1 MNIDFQKEFIDIPF
15 DTLLE
20 QHNSSL
26 INSND
31 LYLNY
36 KQYYLKQTREN
47 YEIYKKENIIL
58 QDLQNINFSSN
69 ENNTKFN
76 FTFIDNIQ
84 YQKQKQIVKNIILK
98 QRDLYN
104 RFDHYVNV
112 LIKTHKHKT
121 RSIKSI
127 DKKSRS
133 FSLFSKTLKKKITL
147 Y

>member
-1 MNIDFQKEFIDIPF
+1 MNIDFQQEFINIPF
-15 DTLLE
+15 DSLLE
-20 QHNSSL
+20 QHNSFL

-36 KQYYLKQTREN
+36 KQLYLKQTREN
-47 YEIYKKENIIL
+47 YELYKKENTIL
-58 QDLQNINFSSN
+58 QDLQNTHFSSN

-76 FTFIDNIQ
+76 FTFIDTNQ

-98 QRDLYN
+98 QRELYN
-104 RFDHYVNV
+104 HFDHYVNV

-121 RSIKSI
+121 KSIKSI

-133 FSLFSKTLKKKITL
+133 FSLFSKTLKKKN
-147 Y
+147 

>member
-36 KQYYLKQTREN
+36 KQLYLKQTREN
-47 YEIYKKENIIL
+47 YEIYKNQNTIL
-58 QDLQNINFSSN
+58 QDLRNINFSSN

-76 FTFIDNIQ
+76 FTFIDNNQ
-84 YQKQKQIVKNIILK
+84 YQKQKQNVKNIILK

-133 FSLFSKTLKKKITL
+133 FSLFSKTLKKK
-147 Y
+147 

>member
-31 LYLNY
+31 LSLNY

-47 YEIYKKENIIL
+47 YEIYKKENTIL
-58 QDLQNINFSSN
+58 QDIQNINFSSN

-133 FSLFSKTLKKKITL
+133 FSLFSKTLKKK
-147 Y
+147 

>member
-15 DTLLE
+15 DALLE

-36 KQYYLKQTREN
+36 KQFYLKQTREN
-47 YEIYKKENIIL
+47 YEIYKKENTIL
-58 QDLQNINFSSN
+58 QELQNLKSSSN

-76 FTFIDNIQ
+76 FTFIDETQ
-84 YQKQKQIVKNIILK
+84 CQKQKQIVKNIILK
-98 QRDLYN
+98 QREIYN
-104 RFDHYVNV
+104 HFEHYVNV

-121 RSIKSI
+121 RSIKSV

-133 FSLFSKTLKKKITL
+133 FSLFPKALRKKH
-147 Y
+147 

>member
-1 MNIDFQKEFIDIPF
+1 MNIDFQKDFIDIPF

-36 KQYYLKQTREN
+36 KQIYLKQTREN
-47 YEIYKKENIIL
+47 YEIYKQENAIL
-58 QDLQNINFSSN
+58 QNLQNINSSSN

-76 FTFIDNIQ
+76 FTFIDNNKFQ
-84 YQKQKQIVKNIILK
+84 QQKQIVKNIILK
-98 QRDLYN
+98 QRELYN
-104 RFDHYVNV
+104 NFDHYVNV

-133 FSLFSKTLKKKITL
+133 FSLFSKTLKKK
-147 Y
+147 

>member
-47 YEIYKKENIIL
+47 YEIYKKENTIL
-58 QDLQNINFSSN
+58 QDIQNINFSSN

-133 FSLFSKTLKKKITL
+133 FSLFSKTLKKK
-147 Y
+147 

>member
-1 MNIDFQKEFIDIPF
+1 MNIDFQKDFIDIPF
-15 DTLLE
+15 DSLLE

-36 KQYYLKQTREN
+36 KQFYLKQTREN
-47 YEIYKKENIIL
+47 YEIYKKENTIL

-133 FSLFSKTLKKKITL
+133 FSLFSKTLKKK
-147 Y
+147 

>member
-47 YEIYKKENIIL
+47 YEIYKKENTIL
-58 QDLQNINFSSN
+58 QDIQNINFSSN

-112 LIKTHKHKT
+112 LIKTHNHKT

-133 FSLFSKTLKKKITL
+133 FSLFSKTLKKK
-147 Y
+147 

>member
-36 KQYYLKQTREN
+36 KQLYLKQTREN
-47 YEIYKKENIIL
+47 YEIYKNENTIL

-76 FTFIDNIQ
+76 FTFIDNNQ
-84 YQKQKQIVKNIILK
+84 YQKQKQNVKNIILK

-112 LIKTHKHKT
+112 LIKTHKGEVQRRYLT
-121 RSIKSI
+121 GFFDDVEPISEFEGLIKVG
-127 DKKSRS
+127 
-133 FSLFSKTLKKKITL
+133 L
-147 Y
+147 

>member
-36 KQYYLKQTREN
+36 KQLYLKQTREN
-47 YEIYKKENIIL
+47 YEIYKNENTIL
-58 QDLQNINFSSN
+58 QDLRNINFSSN

-76 FTFIDNIQ
+76 FTFIDNNQ
-84 YQKQKQIVKNIILK
+84 YQKQKQNVKNIILK
-98 QRDLYN
+98 QPDLYN

-133 FSLFSKTLKKKITL
+133 FSLFSKTLKKK
-147 Y
+147 

>member
-1 MNIDFQKEFIDIPF
+1 MNIDFQKEFINIPF

-20 QHNSSL
+20 QHNPHL

-36 KQYYLKQTREN
+36 KQLYLKQTREN
-47 YEIYKKENIIL
+47 FEIFNKENTIL
-58 QDLQNINFSSN
+58 QNLQNIHSSSN

-76 FTFIDNIQ
+76 FTFIDNTN
-84 YQKQKQIVKNIILK
+84 YQQQKQIVKNIILK
-98 QRDLYN
+98 QRELYN
-104 RFDHYVNV
+104 HFDHYVNV

-127 DKKSRS
+127 DKKSRT
-133 FSLFSKTLKKKITL
+133 FSLFSKTLKKRN
-147 Y
+147 

>member
-47 YEIYKKENIIL
+47 YEIYKKENTIL

-133 FSLFSKTLKKKITL
+133 FSLFSKTLKKK
-147 Y
+147 

>member
-1 MNIDFQKEFIDIPF
+1 MNIDFQNSFINISF

-20 QHNSSL
+20 QHNPSL

-36 KQYYLKQTREN
+36 KQIYLKQTREN
-47 YEIYKKENIIL
+47 YEIYKKENDIL
-58 QDLQNINFSSN
+58 QELQNINFSSN

-76 FTFIDNIQ
+76 FTFIDNNK

-98 QRDLYN
+98 QRELYN
-104 RFDHYVNV
+104 HFDHYVNV

-133 FSLFSKTLKKKITL
+133 FSLFSLRKKN
-147 Y
+147 

>member
-36 KQYYLKQTREN
+36 KQLYLKQTREN
-47 YEIYKKENIIL
+47 YEIYKNENTIL
-58 QDLQNINFSSN
+58 QDLRNINFSSN

-76 FTFIDNIQ
+76 FTFIDNNQ
-84 YQKQKQIVKNIILK
+84 YQKQKQNVKNIILK

-133 FSLFSKTLKKKITL
+133 FSLFSKTLKKK
-147 Y
+147 